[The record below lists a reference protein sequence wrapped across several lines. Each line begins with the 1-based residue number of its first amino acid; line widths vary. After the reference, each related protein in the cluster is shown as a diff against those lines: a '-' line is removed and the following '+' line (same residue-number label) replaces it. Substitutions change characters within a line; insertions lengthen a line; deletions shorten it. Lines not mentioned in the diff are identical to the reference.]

1 MNAADIPSKEVLSA
15 FFIKDEPV
23 PLKGGQGITWRAEEY
38 IIKPTIN
45 EEETKW
51 CAEII
56 QQLPQDA
63 YRIPRYQKTQDNQ
76 WIYQGWFVLKFIEGE
91 HIKNHWGEKISVCKG
106 FNNLLTNIPK
116 PDFIDKRTDP
126 WSIASKMTWG
136 EMPLNYVDGLKNY
149 IDKISKYLRPIA
161 VKDQIVHG
169 DIAGNMLFAK
179 GLTPGVI
186 DFTPIW
192 RPKEYSL
199 AIFIV
204 DAITWQEAEDSIISL
219 VENERDIFQF
229 LLRAAL
235 FRALATSEYHLEH
248 NINRPAEIE
257 EHEHV
262 LDIILDKFNV

>member
-1 MNAADIPSKEVLSA
+1 MDTLNTPSNEVLSA
-15 FFIKDEPV
+15 FAIKDEPV
-23 PLKGGQGITWRAEEY
+23 LLTGGQGITWQVGQY
-38 IIKPTIN
+38 VIKSTIN

-76 WIYQGWFVLKFIEGE
+76 WIYQGWFVLEFIKGE
-91 HIKNHWGEKISVCKG
+91 QIKNNWEEKIRVCKG

-116 PDFIDKRTDP
+116 PNFIDKRTDP
-126 WSIASKMTWG
+126 WSIASKMTWE
-136 EMPLNYVDGLKNY
+136 EMPLNYIDGLRNY
-149 IDKISKYLRPIA
+149 IDKISKYLQPIT
-161 VKDQIVHG
+161 VKNQIVHG
-169 DIAGNMLFAK
+169 DIAENMLFAK

-204 DAITWQEAEDSIISL
+204 DAITWQEADDSIISL
-219 VENERDIFQF
+219 VENEQDIFQF

-235 FRALATSEYHLEH
+235 FRALVSSEYNLEH

-257 EHEHV
+257 EHENV
-262 LDIILDKFNV
+262 LNIILDKFNA